1 MKTRYEDKIKMALE
15 MQCGGISASE
25 TLKQKID
32 SEIRMQ
38 GKIVPISLPDGQEV
52 SMKKSGQGMNIL
64 SGGSTARKPKNL
76 VCTATSGTAMITA
89 SSTRKNAWATTGI
102 KSWLFIWR
110 MYE

>member
-52 SMKKSGQGMNIL
+52 SMKKSGQGKKHFSAKKLAIGVAAACL
-64 SGGSTARKPKNL
+64 LIS
-76 VCTATSGTAMITA
+76 
-89 SSTRKNAWATTGI
+89 
-102 KSWLFIWR
+102 
-110 MYE
+110 